1 MSLHELFYA
10 TLHGED
16 ERLVARCDVPAI
28 VKAIEDYGVYS
39 VDALRSTLDVSL
51 AALQLALG
59 ESAAPAFLP
68 LVKTKLESDQT
79 QPATPQVGAFTLLEE
94 RETAARQH
102 EEERAPAA
110 RATTTYTIAKVFTWL
125 EEWETAARQRE
136 EERAAAATTTY
147 TTTELLN
154 WLEERE
160 TAAATQREE
169 ERATAAAAAT
179 ATATA
184 AATAAA
190 TATATAAGTAASAA
204 FSIAQLKQQ
213 LAAHGLERANRIS
226 FGGPT
231 YATCRHVYGRS

>member
-59 ESAAPAFLP
+59 GSAAPAFLP

-79 QPATPQVGAFTLLEE
+79 QQPATPQGGAFTLLEE
-94 RETAARQH
+94 R
-102 EEERAPAA
+102 
-110 RATTTYTIAKVFTWL
+110 
-125 EEWETAARQRE
+125 ETAARQRE

-147 TTTELLN
+147 TTTELFN